1 MLLRV
6 LQAVQAADGPIT
18 LNELSRTLGIAPD
31 PLAGMLAHWARKGRL
46 AVDGQGAATACAGG
60 SCAAVG
66 ACGGCAGVAGCP
78 FVARLPR
85 SYFTNERRLTQD
97 E

>member
-18 LNELSRTLGIAPD
+18 LAELSRSLGIAPG
-31 PLAGMLAHWARKGRL
+31 PLEGMLYHWARKGRL
-46 AVDGQGAATACAGG
+46 AVDGQGGAKACGG
-60 SCAAVG
+60 SCAAMG
-66 ACGGCAGVAGCP
+66 TCGGCAGVDGCP
-78 FVARLPR
+78 FMARLPR
-85 SYFTNERRLTQD
+85 SYWNDERRTTND

>member
-6 LQAVQAADGPIT
+6 LQAVRAAEGPIT
-18 LNELSRTLGIAPD
+18 LNELSRSLGIAPG
-31 PLAGMLAHWARKGRL
+31 PLAGMLAHWARQGRL
-46 AVDGQGAATACAGG
+46 VVDGQGEAHACSGSGAMRGG
-60 SCAAVG
+60 
-66 ACGGCAGVAGCP
+66 CGGCAGVEECP

-85 SYFTNERRLTQD
+85 SYSNYERRTTND